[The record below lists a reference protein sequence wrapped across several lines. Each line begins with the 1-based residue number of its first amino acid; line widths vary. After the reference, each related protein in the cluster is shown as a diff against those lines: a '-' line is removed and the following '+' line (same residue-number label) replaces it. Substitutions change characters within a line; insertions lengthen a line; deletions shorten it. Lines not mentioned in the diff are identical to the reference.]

1 VRFIDRQDAGSQLAQ
16 LLLPLKEANP
26 VVLALPRGGVPVA
39 FEVARVLAAP
49 LDLVLAHKIGAPF
62 QNELAVGAVA
72 NGDHPEIVTDP
83 RLIAD
88 LKISPEYLEESKTA
102 ELQEIA
108 RRRRVYLGDRQQ
120 LDIAGRIAII
130 VDDGI
135 ATGAT
140 MRAAVRATRRRRPE
154 RIVLAVPVA
163 SKHTLRRLGQ
173 EVDQTVCLNA
183 PRTFVAVGAFYR
195 QFPQLRDQ
203 EVVDLL
209 DKARAFAPSIHPEAG
224 RL

>member
-1 VRFIDRQDAGSQLAQ
+1 MRFIDRQDAGSQLAQ
-16 LLLPLKEANP
+16 LLLSLKEANP

-39 FEVARVLAAP
+39 FEVARALAAP

-72 NGDHPEIVTDP
+72 NGDHPEIVTDA

-88 LKISPEYLEESKTA
+88 LNISAEYLEESKVA

-108 RRRRVYLGDRQQ
+108 RRRRVYLGDRQP
-120 LDIAGRIAII
+120 LDIAGRIVII

-140 MRAAVRATRRRRPE
+140 MRAAVRATRRRRPD
-154 RIVLAVPVA
+154 RIILAVPVA

-173 EVDQTVCLNA
+173 EADQTVCLNT
-183 PRTFVAVGAFYR
+183 PRNFVAVGAFYR
-195 QFPQLRDQ
+195 QFKQLRDH

-209 DKARAFAPSIHPEAG
+209 DKARAFAPTLQPEAG
-224 RL
+224 HP